1 MDLESAADELY
12 GQPLSDFV
20 PARTR
25 LEKDARTNGDRPLA
39 AAIRALRK
47 PSQAAWAV
55 NQIVRQNPELLDDI
69 LHLGDDLRTAQEG
82 GDTLGLRRLAARRH
96 DLFAALRRRA
106 EELVADDGR
115 QLGTAAALALERT
128 VGAAMSDPRA
138 AEVVQSGLLVIDLE
152 NADWGLIDLDG
163 AQATESSRPTT
174 SSAPDGAE
182 APDPVAVL
190 RAAEDARADAEEAA
204 ARAATEL
211 ARAKEAL
218 DAASTEKQRLADR
231 KAALLAELRDV
242 EAGEERI
249 GQALWAT
256 RKKQAD
262 ASREVDRT
270 TRLVIRARHDVEDL
284 TGRD

>member
-1 MDLESAADELY
+1 MNLESAADELY
-12 GQPLSDFV
+12 GQPLADFV
-20 PARTR
+20 PARNR
-25 LEKDARTNGDRPLA
+25 LEKDARTSGDRPLA
-39 AAIRALRK
+39 AAVRALRK

-138 AEVVQSGLLVIDLE
+138 AEVVQSGLLVVDLE
-152 NADWGLIDLDG
+152 NAGWGLIDLDG
-163 AQATESSRPTT
+163 AQATESSRPAT
-174 SSAPDGAE
+174 SSEPDTAE
-182 APDPVAVL
+182 APDPAAAL

-204 ARAATEL
+204 TQAASEL

-218 DAASTEKQRLADR
+218 DAVSSEKQRLADR
-231 KAALLAELRDV
+231 KAALLAELQDV
-242 EAGEERI
+242 EAGEERV

-270 TRLVIRARHDVEDL
+270 TRLVVRARRDVEDL